1 VTPGLVPGIVSAGA
15 ALLGA
20 HAVVKHVQ
28 RELAAIELFVAF
40 SAGFMI
46 ALALVAAIPES
57 IARGGAS
64 AALVILL
71 GYMLVHLA
79 QHTFTPH
86 FHFGEET
93 HTVSS
98 HASGAAI
105 SGLVVHTFFDGVAI
119 ASGYLVSPT
128 LGLLFFAAIALHKL
142 PEGVTVASLVLAS
155 GGTARGC
162 YLAAGWMGLATVLG
176 VLLTGVVAPL
186 ATFGLPLAA
195 GVTLYVGASN
205 LVPEFQHR
213 RSWGT
218 TLAFFAGAA
227 VFLLAQAILSPISPV
242 LSLLS

>member
-1 VTPGLVPGIVSAGA
+1 VSPGLVPGIVSAGA

-20 HAVVKHVQ
+20 HAVVHHVR
-28 RELAAIELFVAF
+28 RELATIELFVGF

-57 IARGGAS
+57 IARGGAT
-64 AALVILL
+64 AAGVILL
-71 GYMLVHLA
+71 GYMLVHLS

-93 HTVSS
+93 HKVSPR
-98 HASGAAI
+98 ASGAAI

-119 ASGYLVSPT
+119 ASGYLVSPA

-155 GGTARGC
+155 GGTSRGC
-162 YLAAGWMGLATVLG
+162 YIAAGWMGLATVLG
-176 VLLTGVVAPL
+176 VIMTDIVAPL
-186 ATFGLPLAA
+186 ARFGLPLAA
-195 GVTLYVGASN
+195 GVTLDVGASN

-218 TLAFFAGAA
+218 ALSFFTGAG
-227 VFLLAQAILSPISPV
+227 VFVVARMV
-242 LSLLS
+242 LGS

>member
-1 VTPGLVPGIVSAGA
+1 MTPGLVPGIVSAGA

-20 HAVVKHVQ
+20 HAVVHHVK
-28 RELAAIELFVAF
+28 RELAVIELFVAF

-64 AALVILL
+64 AAFVILL
-71 GYMLVHLA
+71 GYMMVHLA

-93 HTVSS
+93 HKVSPQ
-98 HASGAAI
+98 ASRAAV

-119 ASGYLVSPT
+119 ASGYLVSPA

-155 GGTARGC
+155 GGTSRGC

-176 VLLTGVVAPL
+176 VLMTDIVAPL
-186 ATFGLPLAA
+186 ARFGLPLAA

-218 TLAFFAGAA
+218 ALSFFTGAS
-227 VFLLAQAILSPISPV
+227 VFVVARWALGS
-242 LSLLS
+242 